1 MALGFGFNKQKV
13 LASAEKAVQQGK
25 LQNAISEYEKIVKED
40 PKDLTVLN
48 TIGDLHARVGNN
60 EKAASYFKK
69 VGDIYASEGFTVK
82 AIAVYKKIAKLNPSS
97 TESLIKLA
105 ELYTQQG
112 LYNDARS
119 QYLQVADGA
128 MKAGNL
134 EEAARVFQKILE
146 LDSDNTAMQTK
157 LADLYI
163 RLGRKDNARDIFLTA
178 ANALY
183 QRGALDAAD
192 DALKKVANI
201 DPNNL
206 EALLLRGKIATDS
219 GDNAAAISYLEK
231 IPDLDSRP
239 DALRSLLNA
248 QLFMGKFAEAEAIAK
263 KLLTVHNDA
272 SGLTTCAESLLKGG
286 SLEEA
291 LQLYDQYSDRLLATN
306 QPQLIE
312 ALVGSMT
319 RISENAKALEL
330 LRGIFIKAGEHSHIN
345 EINELLA
352 HALVQSG
359 DLKRA
364 AELYKELSEVEPEN
378 SLHLQNYKQIQT
390 RLGADPTA
398 RELSKEEGEQ
408 AFMVEEL
415 EQVAPALDQ
424 KYSAAVSNT
433 IKAALTEAELF
444 ESYNMPAKAIP
455 PLEQALPKAPRDAH
469 LNQRLAALYARS
481 GRYEEAVRCCEIL
494 QSLYSEAGHAKQAR
508 QYADMAAK
516 FRDRAK
522 TAPAVAPPP
531 AAPIYAPPAAKPAP
545 AEPVA
550 APRPAPP
557 ATAAFEVESFQLQ
570 PPVPSAPAVPPVAE
584 FSLDVAPGAPAPVTE
599 APSSAMPVSPG
610 TTGAHEI
617 DLSDWESMTS
627 TDASPQEVAPP
638 PPPPPP
644 APVQQMSVEDLVEE
658 TQFYL
663 GQSLWK
669 EADESL
675 QRLETLNP
683 NAPKIAYLRKKLEEG
698 RAPESAPA
706 AAVHEANV
714 AEFSF
719 DMSMLEAAPPEPAP
733 VVEPPPPPP
742 PPPAPK
748 ASPPPP
754 PPPPP
759 PPVKPVA
766 PPPPPPP
773 VVKPAPPPPPPPPP
787 PPVVQPK
794 PVPVAEPKAPAAAA
808 AQVAASQKAA
818 PKHDDGLSD
827 FVLDLDEALGD
838 DFSFDEAKNAKPTAP
853 QVPPTPPPPAA
864 ASVSASAAEPAK
876 GPAGKSS
883 SVTAV
888 RKIFPPGAGAPP
900 ADANSTLSDLFA
912 EFKDEVEENS
922 NTAEDPDTHYNLG
935 VAFKEMGLLDEAI
948 GELQKVCHAIEKGH
962 PFTQVM
968 QAYTWLAHCF
978 LEKGAPEASVKWYEK
993 ALRVPSID
1001 EEAKLAVYYELGSA
1015 YEAAGNK
1022 RAALQNF
1029 NEVYS
1034 NNIDYRDVAERIKAL
1049 KS

>member
-25 LQNAISEYEKIVKED
+25 LQNAIIEYEKVTRED

-60 EKAASYFKK
+60 DKAAVYFKR

-97 TESLIKLA
+97 TESLTKLA

-119 QYLQVADGA
+119 QYLQVADAA
-128 MKAGNL
+128 MKSGNL
-134 EEAARVFQKILE
+134 EEGARIFQKILE

-163 RLGRKDNARDIFLTA
+163 KLGRKDSARDIFLTA
-178 ANALY
+178 ANTLY

-192 DALKKVANI
+192 EALKRVNSL

-206 EALLLRGKIATDS
+206 EALLLRGKIASDS
-219 GDNAAAISYLEK
+219 GDSAAAISYLEK

-239 DALRSLLNA
+239 EALRALLNA
-248 QLFMGKFAEAEAIAK
+248 QLFLGKFAEAEMIAK
-263 KLLTVHNDA
+263 KMLTVHNDA
-272 SGLTTCAESLLKGG
+272 SGLTACAESLLKSGA
-286 SLEEA
+286 LEEA
-291 LQLYDQYSDRLLATN
+291 LQLYDQYSDRLLANN

-312 ALVGSMT
+312 SLLGSMN
-319 RISENAKALEL
+319 RISENARALEL
-330 LRGIFIKAGEHSHIN
+330 LRGIFVKAGEHSHLN

-352 HALVQSG
+352 HALVQAG
-359 DLKRA
+359 ELQRA
-364 AELYKELSEVEPEN
+364 SALYKELSDLEPEN
-378 SLHLQNYKQIQT
+378 PLHLQNYKQIQG
-390 RLGADPTA
+390 RLGQDPTV

-415 EQVAPALDQ
+415 EQAAPALDQ
-424 KYSAAVSNT
+424 KYSAAISNA

-444 ESYNMPAKAIP
+444 ESYNMPLKAIP
-455 PLEQALPKAPRDAH
+455 PLEQVLPKAPRDAH
-469 LNQRLAALYARS
+469 LNQRLAALYSRS
-481 GRYEEAVRCCEIL
+481 SRFQEAVHCCEIL
-494 QSLYSEAGHAKQAR
+494 QSLYAEAGHNKQAR

-516 FRDRAK
+516 FRERITQAAASAAIEPP
-522 TAPAVAPPP
+522 APARPVYAPPP
-531 AAPIYAPPAAKPAP
+531 IQQAPVP
-545 AEPVA
+545 
-550 APRPAPP
+550 PAPP
-557 ATAAFEVESFQLQ
+557 QTPPPPAERAAFEVETFQVQ
-570 PPVPSAPAVPPVAE
+570 PPPPPVQPAVTE
-584 FSLDVAPGAPAPVTE
+584 FSLDVIPETP
-599 APSSAMPVSPG
+599 PSVDAQSAGVSA
-610 TTGAHEI
+610 AHEI
-617 DLSDWESMTS
+617 DLSDWESM
-627 TDASPQEVAPP
+627 ASVEATPPQEA
-638 PPPPPP
+638 PPPP
-644 APVQQMSVEDLVEE
+644 APPPVQQQQQMSVEDLVEE

-663 GQSLWK
+663 SQSLWK
-669 EADESL
+669 EAGESL
-675 QRLETLNP
+675 TRLQTADP
-683 NAPKIAYLRKKLEEG
+683 NARQISALRQKLDDG
-698 RAPESAPA
+698 MAASSAPA
-706 AAVHEANV
+706 AATSGANV

-719 DMSMLEAAPPEPAP
+719 DMSMLESTPAFEPEP
-733 VVEPPPPPP
+733 PPPPPP

-748 ASPPPP
+748 PAAPVRPAPEAP
-754 PPPPP
+754 KPE
-759 PPVKPVA
+759 PVKA
-766 PPPPPPP
+766 AP
-773 VVKPAPPPPPPPPP
+773 VVEPKPAPVEPKPA
-787 PPVVQPK
+787 PVV
-794 PVPVAEPKAPAAAA
+794 EPKKPAAAA
-808 AQVAASQKAA
+808 DQAPPSKVANK
-818 PKHDDGLSD
+818 DDAISD

-838 DFSFDEAKNAKPTAP
+838 DFSFDESRTAKPAAP
-853 QVPPTPPPPAA
+853 QVAPPPPPAPPA
-864 ASVSASAAEPAK
+864 PAPAPASMSAPAPAPAK
-876 GPAGKSS
+876 ATAARP
-883 SVTAV
+883 VTAV
-888 RKIFPPGAGAPP
+888 RKLAPLTASTPPPPP
-900 ADANSTLSDLFA
+900 ADASSTLSDLFE
-912 EFKDEVEENS
+912 EFKDEVEENA
-922 NTAEDPDTHYNLG
+922 NAAEDPDTHYNLG

-1001 EEAKLAVYYELGSA
+1001 EESRLAVYYELGSA

>member
-25 LQNAISEYEKIVKED
+25 LPNAIAEYEKVVRED

-48 TIGDLHARVGNN
+48 TIGDLHARLGNN
-60 EKAASYFKK
+60 DKAAVYFKK

-97 TESLIKLA
+97 TESLTKLA

-119 QYLQVADGA
+119 QYLQVAEAA

-134 EEAARVFQKILE
+134 EEAARIFQKILE

-163 RLGRKDNARDIFLTA
+163 KLGRKDNARDIFLTA

-192 DALKKVANI
+192 EALRRVNSI

-206 EALLLRGKIATDS
+206 DALLLRGKIASDS
-219 GDNAAAISYLEK
+219 GDSTAAISYLEK

-239 DALRSLLNA
+239 EALRSLLNA
-248 QLFMGKFAEAEAIAK
+248 QLFMGKFAEAEMIAK
-263 KLLTVHNDA
+263 KMLTVHNDA
-272 SGLTTCAESLLKGG
+272 SGLTACAESLLKGG

-291 LQLYDQYSDRLLATN
+291 LQLYDQYSDRLLAAN
-306 QPQLIE
+306 QPQLVE
-312 ALVGSMT
+312 SLLASMN
-319 RISENAKALEL
+319 RISENARALEL
-330 LRGIFIKAGEHSHIN
+330 LRGIFVKAGEHSHLN

-352 HALVQSG
+352 HALVQAG
-359 DLKRA
+359 DLPRA
-364 AELYKELSEVEPEN
+364 AALYKELSELEPEN
-378 SLHLQNYKQIQT
+378 SLHLQNYKQIQA
-390 RLGADPTA
+390 RLGNDPTV

-415 EQVAPALDQ
+415 EQAAPALDQ
-424 KYSAAVSNT
+424 KYSSAISNA

-455 PLEQALPKAPRDAH
+455 PLEQVLPKAPRDAH

-481 GRYEEAVRCCEIL
+481 GYFQEAIQCCEVL
-494 QSLYSEAGHAKQAR
+494 QSLYSEAGHIKHAR

-516 FRDRAK
+516 FKDRMK
-522 TAPAVAPPP
+522 SAPGAAQAQPAAPVYAPPP
-531 AAPIYAPPAAKPAP
+531 VQQAPVQQATPRPPAG
-545 AEPVA
+545 
-550 APRPAPP
+550 PP
-557 ATAAFEVESFQLQ
+557 ATAAFEVETFQVQ
-570 PPVPSAPAVPPVAE
+570 
-584 FSLDVAPGAPAPVTE
+584 PAPVQPTVKE
-599 APSSAMPVSPG
+599 FSMDAVPEAAPVVEPQAAPSPVSPG

-627 TDASPQEVAPP
+627 VDSTPAQEAPPAQAAPPAAPP
-638 PPPPPP
+638 PP
-644 APVQQMSVEDLVEE
+644 PVQQMSVEDLVEE

-663 GQSLWK
+663 SQFLWK
-669 EADESL
+669 EAGESL
-675 QRLETLNP
+675 ARLQAADP
-683 NAPKIAYLRKKLEEG
+683 NARQIANLRKKLEEG
-698 RAPESAPA
+698 KAASAPA
-706 AAVHEANV
+706 ATAASAPATIGEANV

-719 DMSMLEAAPPEPAP
+719 DMSMLEAPAVEPEPPAP
-733 VVEPPPPPP
+733 TPPP

-748 ASPPPP
+748 A
-754 PPPPP
+754 
-759 PPVKPVA
+759 A
-766 PPPPPPP
+766 PPQARPAPEPA
-773 VVKPAPPPPPPPPP
+773 KPAPPPPPVVEPKPA
-787 PPVVQPK
+787 PVVETK
-794 PVPVAEPKAPAAAA
+794 KPAAAA
-808 AQVAASQKAA
+808 QAAA
-818 PKHDDGLSD
+818 PQKIDEKDKEDKGPLSD

-838 DFSFDEAKNAKPTAP
+838 DFSFDEAKRAKPVAAP
-853 QVPPTPPPPAA
+853 VPPPAPKPAPAA
-864 ASVSASAAEPAK
+864 ASMSASAPGPEPAK
-876 GPAGKSS
+876 SPSAKT
-883 SVTAV
+883 VTAV
-888 RKIFPPGAGAPP
+888 RKVFPPAASAP
-900 ADANSTLSDLFA
+900 ADANSTLTDLFA
-912 EFKDEVEENS
+912 EFKDEVEENA
-922 NTAEDPDTHYNLG
+922 NAAEDPDTHYNLG